1 MTATVVGVVGLG
13 VMGGRIAG
21 RLLDSGYP
29 VLGTNRTP
37 ERAVSLVERGLLWRD
52 TPREV
57 AAAADV
63 VLSSVADDTALGAV
77 ASGSDGILG
86 GLRPGTVYADMSTV
100 SPQVSQGLALSVRR
114 LGAEMLDAPVSG
126 SAPQAEAGQ
135 LTIMVGGEEADLE
148 RARPV
153 LDSLS
158 ARVFHMGTLG
168 SGAVMKL
175 AVNNVVMGINQSV
188 SESLVLAER
197 AGIDRSK
204 AYDVFSASAIG
215 APFVQYKRAA
225 FLDPEGTPMA
235 FSVELAAKD
244 MGLVLELGEQVGAD
258 LPQAEIDVAV
268 LHEIADAGDGG
279 RDLSWVASHLRSSP
293 NRPDEVDPTRREGVP
308 MA

>member
-100 SPQVSQGLALSVRR
+100 SPQVSQGLALRVRR

-135 LTIMVGGEEADLE
+135 LTIMVGGNE
-148 RARPV
+148 RAYERV
-153 LDSLS
+153 LPIL
-158 ARVFHMGTLG
+158 RELG
-168 SGAVMKL
+168 SVVRIGDNGQGLLLKL
-175 AVNNVVMGINQSV
+175 AINI
-188 SESLVLAER
+188 SLAQQIVAFAEGVLLAER
-197 AGIDRSK
+197 GGIDLRL
-204 AYDVFSASAIG
+204 AVDVMTASAIG
-215 APFVQYKRAA
+215 SPLLKGRAP
-225 FLDPEGTPMA
+225 
-235 FSVELAAKD
+235 
-244 MGLVLELGEQVGAD
+244 LV
-258 LPQAEIDVAV
+258 
-268 LHEIADAGDGG
+268 
-279 RDLSWVASHLRSSP
+279 
-293 NRPDEVDPTRREGVP
+293 VDPTGPVWFDIALMQKDLGLALDAARQLGVP
-308 MA
+308 LPTTAAANDLLTLARRLGYERRDIASVHEVLADVADER